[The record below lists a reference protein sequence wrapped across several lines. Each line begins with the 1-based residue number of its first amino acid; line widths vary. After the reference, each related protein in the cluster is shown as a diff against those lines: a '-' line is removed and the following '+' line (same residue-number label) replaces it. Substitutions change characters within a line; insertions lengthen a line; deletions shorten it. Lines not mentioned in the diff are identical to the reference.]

1 MKEVEHIKNLLLKGD
16 IKQAF
21 KIKESIL
28 DKVDKYVKQEL
39 TEIAREAMIE
49 HLKNGSIKK
58 AELIVEL
65 FPMSKA
71 MLRDTLKQAMLSSFR
86 DGDLK
91 RVIEIKNHFPLPKNL
106 GKELVEYC
114 TDKEKN
120 FCKHCILSV
129 FA

>member
-1 MKEVEHIKNLLLKGD
+1 MKEVENIKNLLLKGD

-21 KIKESIL
+21 KVKESIL
-28 DKVDKYVKQEL
+28 DKVDKYTKQEL
-39 TEIAREAMIE
+39 TEIARESMIE